1 MLRVRD
7 VMTAPV
13 VTVAPE
19 EDLATATRLMDEHG
33 VTALPV
39 VDEHGHVLGMVTETE
54 VVRDAGEGAGTIEDT
69 SGQRGGGHPPPAKRG
84 GRDIRDDLR
93 PATRSLR
100 EQVRDA

>member
-39 VDEHGHVLGMVTETE
+39 VDEHGHVLGMVTDEP
-54 VVRDAGEGAGTIEDT
+54 VVHLGP
-69 SGQRGGGHPPPAKRG
+69 SRGCASCTPPPPDRT
-84 GRDIRDDLR
+84 R
-93 PATRSLR
+93 PACATS
-100 EQVRDA
+100 